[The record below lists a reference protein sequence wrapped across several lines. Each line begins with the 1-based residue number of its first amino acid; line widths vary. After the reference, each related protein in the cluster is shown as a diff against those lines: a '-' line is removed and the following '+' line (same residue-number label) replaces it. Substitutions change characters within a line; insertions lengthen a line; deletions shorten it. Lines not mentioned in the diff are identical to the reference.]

1 MYDSRLIGA
10 ALRTAR
16 KARGLSI
23 AELAEQAEV
32 SPRLISEV
40 ERGARPHVS
49 LATMIR
55 LLTLVGAELRVSLG
69 AELDEE
75 IARRERAEHRRR
87 TWTGRKMTV
96 AEHDDPPPAAAPEDR
111 LRAVASASQLV
122 YALRRARRLA
132 RVAEP
137 DQRKAT
143 DE

>member
-1 MYDSRLIGA
+1 MYDSSIIGA

-55 LLTLVGAELRVSLG
+55 LLTLVGAELCVSLG

-87 TWTGRKMTV
+87 TWTGFKSTLS
-96 AEHDDPPPAAAPEDR
+96 EHDDPPPPASRTAR
-111 LRAVASASQLV
+111 LEAVASASQLV
-122 YALRRARRLA
+122 YALQRAPLHV
-132 RVAEP
+132 RVAERDP
-137 DQRKAT
+137 AVDRDT
-143 DE
+143 